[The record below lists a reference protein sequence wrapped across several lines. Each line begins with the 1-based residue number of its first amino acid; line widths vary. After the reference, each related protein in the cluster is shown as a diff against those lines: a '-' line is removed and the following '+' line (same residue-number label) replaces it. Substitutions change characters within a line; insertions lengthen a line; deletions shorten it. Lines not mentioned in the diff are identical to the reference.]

1 MPTRTFSTEEIA
13 KLKRLVNEG
22 IQVTSELE
30 TLKEGLKETV
40 KAVAEEMDIKPSV
53 LNKAIRIAHKSTL
66 QQDRAAFTEVEE
78 VLEAVGRTL

>member
-1 MPTRTFSTEEIA
+1 MPTRTFSTEEVA
-13 KLKRLVNEG
+13 KLKRLVTEG
-22 IQVTSELE
+22 IQVTSEME

-66 QQDRAAFTEVEE
+66 QQDRAVFTEVEE